1 MEGLALA
8 SLVMKRPIF
17 TLLFALGAVFGAEDL
32 VESWL
37 YGGFEYEWAREQ
49 SPVGGE
55 IVEATMDSPG
65 VNPSVLTFWNDQDVG
80 RYIHDSFL
88 FPQWG
93 SVTLSGQ
100 TYAVDLSVFGKP
112 ES

>member
-1 MEGLALA
+1 MERLALA
-8 SLVMKRPIF
+8 SVVMKRSVF
-17 TLLFALGAVFGAEDL
+17 TLLFALGAVFGAKAM

-37 YGGFEYEWAREQ
+37 YGGFEYAWAREQ
-49 SPVGGE
+49 SSVGGE

-65 VNPSVLTFWNDQDVG
+65 VNVSALTFWNDQDVG
-80 RYIHDSFL
+80 RYTHDSFL

-93 SVTLSGQ
+93 SLILSGQ